1 MLDYDEVWA
10 AYQGLLEWLAR
21 TYVDALNCIHY
32 MHDKYAYERLEMA
45 LHDGTIL
52 RTLACGIAGLSVA
65 ADSLSAIKYAT
76 VRPVRDASGLVVDY
90 KIEGEYPAF
99 GNDDD
104 RVDEIAVMIVEH
116 FMRML
121 RTHPAYRG
129 AVHTQSVL
137 TITSNVVYG
146 KSTGNT
152 PDGRR
157 AGMPFAPG
165 ANPMNG
171 RDSHG
176 MLASA
181 LSVAKLPFA
190 EAQDGISLTTTIIP
204 SGLGRTPGEQVTN
217 LVGILD
223 AYTKAKGYHLNVNVL
238 NRETLV
244 DAMEFPGEVSAAE
257 DPGVR
262 LRREFRATH
271 PGAAAGCHQ
280 PHVPHQRMTIASH
293 GTVSL
298 GMPRRSCLGVHES
311 GASSGGSP
319 IPAELR
325 HLELQAL
332 RTGAAAS
339 VHSWELVTAVDGPG
353 TRMTLFLSGCPLRC
367 QYCQNP
373 DTWRMRD
380 GIFTPIEE
388 IVSRLSSYRDLFE
401 STGGGVTVSGGEPL
415 MQSTFVAWLFAE
427 CRRLGVH
434 TALDTSGCLGGHA
447 SDQLLDDTSLVLL
460 DVKSGTE
467 ETNHTVT
474 GRALQPTV
482 EFGDRLAQLGIPV
495 WVRFVLVPGL
505 TDDVDNIDAVA
516 RIVAR
521 WANVERVEVLPFHQ
535 IGRSTWQKLGLDYT
549 LDGVLPPSAQLQE
562 RVREQFRAVGLLTF

>member
-244 DAMEFPGEVSAAE
+244 DAMEFPGEVSAAD

-521 WANVERVEVLPFHQ
+521 WANVERVEVLRFHQ